1 MSIKSDQEFISEI
14 KDLIFKTSLEVTKNV
29 NKAALEHVNK
39 QVPNSVISS
48 KSTQDL
54 FLNKVPDAVAK
65 KVTQRLNNVLGLNL
79 EVTKS

>member
-1 MSIKSDQEFISEI
+1 
-14 KDLIFKTSLEVTKNV
+14 
-29 NKAALEHVNK
+29 
-39 QVPNSVISS
+39 
-48 KSTQDL
+48 QDL